1 MLEIITLAILLLG
14 GWFWVDS
21 MRARET
27 AVDAGRHAC
36 AAENVQLLDWTV
48 ALRKTRIRRNAR
60 GRLQLHRSYEFEYS
74 DTGDNRLK
82 GSVTLLGDELLT
94 IRLEGCSNTASPS
107 PTYRWH

>member
-1 MLEIITLAILLLG
+1 MLEIVTLAVFLLG

-21 MRARET
+21 MRAREV

-48 ALRKTRIRRNAR
+48 ALRRTRVRRDDR
-60 GRLQLHRSYEFEYS
+60 GHLKLHRTYEFEYS

-82 GSVTLLGDELLT
+82 GSVTLLGEELLT
-94 IRLEGCSNTASPS
+94 VRLEGRGEPLPPS